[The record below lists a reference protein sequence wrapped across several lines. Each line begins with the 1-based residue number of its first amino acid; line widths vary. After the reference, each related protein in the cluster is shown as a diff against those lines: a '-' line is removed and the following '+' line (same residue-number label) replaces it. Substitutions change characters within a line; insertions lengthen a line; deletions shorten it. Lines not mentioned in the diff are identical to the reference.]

1 MKAIH
6 EVKTLRVIEVKYLGA
21 TNTLGARARIT
32 QLKRRNNEPT
42 RSITFHYTG
51 PENVNQQVYN
61 FLIEK
66 GFKVDSI
73 VNLPDK
79 DLFLVDNWGDDYIN
93 LK

>member
-6 EVKTLRVIEVKYLGA
+6 EVKRLRVIEVKYLGA

-32 QLKRRNNEPT
+32 QPKVGYSDTT
-42 RSITFHYTG
+42 RSLTFHYKG
-51 PENVNQQVYN
+51 SENPNQQIYN

-66 GFKVDSI
+66 GFKIDSI

-79 DLFLVDNWGDDYIN
+79 DLFLVDNWGEEYID